1 MPASEIAR
9 AVLAAVLELVSFF
22 APPGDY
28 TESTPGQWRIQ
39 ERRLA
44 SSHFGYFY
52 GFEDNDRL
60 DLRFAWAVSVQ

>member
-1 MPASEIAR
+1 
-9 AVLAAVLELVSFF
+9 
-22 APPGDY
+22 
-28 TESTPGQWRIQ
+28 
-39 ERRLA
+39 LA